1 MKLDRMVIKRFE
13 ELAAK
18 AKEVDATVLINDTSA
33 VVDSKKFQEWA
44 TEAMN
49 LLQRVFGGDSVHY
62 QNFDAIYSKIINIAY
77 LESFNT
83 CKGILKA
90 AQEDYEGGN
99 TFELHDHLHEAV
111 LKYVS
116 NEALELL
123 RTGQKE
129 AACILSVVALES
141 ALKELC
147 DRAGLP
153 VGGHDEMNKGLYK
166 AGVYSIGTQ
175 QRVSDWGCIRD
186 DILRGLSDQYSVSD
200 VDVMLRGI
208 ERFVARH
215 LTDAAAS
222 P

>member
-1 MKLDRMVIKRFE
+1 MKLDRMVVKRFE
-13 ELAAK
+13 DLAAK

-33 VVDSKKFQEWA
+33 VVDSNKFQEWA

-49 LLQRVFGGDSVHY
+49 LLQRVFGEESVHY
-62 QNFDAIYSKIINIAY
+62 HNFDAIYSKIINIAY
-77 LESFNT
+77 LESFST

-116 NEALELL
+116 NQASELL
-123 RTGQKE
+123 RSGQKE

-147 DRAGLP
+147 ERAGIP
-153 VGGHDEMNKGLYK
+153 RGSHEEMNKGLYK
-166 AGVYSIGTQ
+166 AGVYTIGTQ

-186 DILRGLSDQYSVSD
+186 DVLRGLSDQYSISD
-200 VDVMLRGI
+200 VDVMLKGI
-208 ERFVARH
+208 ERFMAKH
-215 LTDAAAS
+215 LTDASA
-222 P
+222 